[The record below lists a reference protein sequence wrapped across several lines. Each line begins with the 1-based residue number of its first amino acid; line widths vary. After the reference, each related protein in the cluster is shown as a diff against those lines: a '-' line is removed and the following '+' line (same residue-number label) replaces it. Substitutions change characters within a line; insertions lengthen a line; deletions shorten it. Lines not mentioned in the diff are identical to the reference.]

1 MSWRWQL
8 IPCLVLMLVA
18 GQELER
24 EGGTGGEWLLGLTG
38 LLCLVA
44 VVAAART
51 VFGRLKNS
59 ASDVI
64 VEEAV

>member
-1 MSWRWQL
+1 M
-8 IPCLVLMLVA
+8 VA